1 MCAHTSWP
9 VYVLGETA
17 MSDQFKLVCNE
28 LCFHLYDNDISAFN
42 VAIGIHSDSHD
53 CEIPRQRTLE
63 TQSKWE
69 TYEQLKEKVQWREQ
83 DVAINSRT
91 VNSRLVTDF
100 NEITGK
106 LNFTEI
112 SPSHNS

>member
-1 MCAHTSWP
+1 M
-9 VYVLGETA
+9 LGETA
-17 MSDQFKLVCNE
+17 MSHQFKLVCNE
-28 LCFHLYDNDISAFN
+28 LCFYLYDNDISTFN
-42 VAIGIHSDSHD
+42 VAIAIHSDSHD

-91 VNSRLVTDF
+91 VHSRLVTDF
-100 NEITGK
+100 NEITKILSK
-106 LNFTEI
+106 LNFIEI